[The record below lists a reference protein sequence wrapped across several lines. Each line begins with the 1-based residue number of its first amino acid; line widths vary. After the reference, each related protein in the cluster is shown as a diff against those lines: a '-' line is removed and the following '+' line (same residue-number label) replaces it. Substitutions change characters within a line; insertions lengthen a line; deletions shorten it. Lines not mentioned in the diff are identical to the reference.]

1 MTDSDDH
8 GLPVPVGPDAAGGN
22 HISGGVFFHDVIQ
35 GHTVA
40 VNLPPVAPSAL
51 AGLPAAGPAFTGRDL
66 ELDLLLEVLD
76 PAAGGGTPAVCSV
89 VGPAGVG
96 KTELAVRAARASRE
110 RGWFPGGVLFVDL
123 QGYDDQRRVESADLL
138 HNLLQALGVHG
149 EHIPSR
155 PEDRARLYRSV
166 LAAFAEQGKPL
177 LVLLDNAAG
186 AEHARPLLPADRRTR
201 VILTSRQTLST
212 LDSRLLGLHVLDE
225 RSALDLLGRLL
236 EVAYGWDPRLD
247 QEARAARELVRL
259 CGYLPLALRI
269 VGALLVQ
276 EPRKPLEVMLED
288 LSDERARLDVLAVDG
303 LAVRAAFDLSYQ
315 ALSPRAAGLFRVL
328 PLGPGPEIST
338 EAAAALFGD
347 ERHVCRRLLESL
359 SQAHLVESGTAYGQ
373 WRLHDLVRVFAIEQM
388 NLRVP
393 EHERGA
399 AVGRLVSHY
408 LDTFRDL
415 RARIGDAGDDEAASW
430 LRAEGG
436 NVIATSA
443 SAVRAGRPADAER
456 LMNDAISL
464 ADDAFRRPVDQ
475 LYWRW
480 FFFRGA
486 RRFMEAF
493 EALRQHLLVIQP
505 ACSVRLE
512 DDVVERVLATVDDV
526 STSEEAVRSLESAAA
541 ALRVAGVVDDEG
553 RVLVALGLALLQ
565 EGRAREACDALRRAM
580 DRFRY
585 GGRGGSPDELHARTV
600 LHFAETATEPLEHD
614 WWSQRHAPG
623 WIRRS
628 PRW

>member
-76 PAAGGGTPAVCSV
+76 PAAGGGTPTVCSV

-247 QEARAARELVRL
+247 QEPRAARELVRL